1 MTGVILTFK
10 FIKLL
15 ESIREIVFNIVK
27 IEPTKEKFLQKENLP
42 DSKKIVRSNYRI
54 NDELGYF
61 SIIER

>member
-27 IEPTKEKFLQKENLP
+27 IEPTKEKSLQKENLP
-42 DSKKIVRSNYRI
+42 DSKKIVRSNYRK